1 MSGSLQWE
9 KRKTRGGKLSF
20 KSAYLL
26 TKLSVT
32 KEQGRLLNAGL
43 LYLKTMYVLQI
54 ALQYSLF

>member
-1 MSGSLQWE
+1 MLESLQWK

-26 TKLSVT
+26 TKLSLT

-43 LYLKTMYVLQI
+43 LYLETMTVLQI
-54 ALQYSLF
+54 ALQ